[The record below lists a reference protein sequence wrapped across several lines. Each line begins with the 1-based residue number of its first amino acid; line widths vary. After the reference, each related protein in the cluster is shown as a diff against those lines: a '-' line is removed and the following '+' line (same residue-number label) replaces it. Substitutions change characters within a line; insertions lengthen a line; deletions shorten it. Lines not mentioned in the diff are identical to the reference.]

1 MKRVMV
7 WQLPT
12 THGTK
17 ADETGSVRAIE
28 NRKAEPVRVAYYRPK
43 AARS

>member
-7 WQLPT
+7 WGQPT

-17 ADETGSVRAIE
+17 PDESGSVRAVE
-28 NRKAEPVRVAYYRPK
+28 NAEAEPVRVAYYRPK